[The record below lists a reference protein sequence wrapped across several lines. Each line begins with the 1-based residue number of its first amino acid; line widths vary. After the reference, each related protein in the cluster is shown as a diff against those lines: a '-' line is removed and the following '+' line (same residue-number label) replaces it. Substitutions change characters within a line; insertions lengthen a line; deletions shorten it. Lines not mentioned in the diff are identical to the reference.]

1 MKTQDPSTPG
11 ALRLASVWWRNR
23 CQSEESFAAAI
34 RRADLE
40 PGVVFRAFDRQT
52 TDIIEDIFTPLLAWK
67 PHGVLLLMYNQDLIE
82 KLRSRLPGVPM
93 VSGLNIPPGLADTV
107 VTVDVEE
114 IIAGAVEYF
123 RSRGLQTVGLY
134 FSGPRFAEASR
145 RKLFRALVPEG
156 HFLAYPH
163 EDQRPGRVHFGR
175 DAEGRYGALYPH
187 EEGSEGVRRL
197 HAWLRKLPKPAGVL
211 ATEPAAAR
219 FLVSQC
225 HALGLKVPEEV
236 QVIGVDTPQGAQDC
250 EPLLTSLEPP
260 RARIGEV
267 AMEALLRLA
276 RREAPPPP
284 AVIRVRGVVLVPR
297 DSTGLVQV
305 GDAAVAAAL
314 KLMTAPKPR
323 GVSATQIA
331 RLVGVSRTTL
341 YKKFTAAT
349 GRTPAQ
355 YLLDQQLKE
364 ARRML
369 REGDATVAAV
379 AGACGFGSAQVFTRC
394 FRRALGQTPA
404 AYRRQ
409 GRPEGGIR

>member
-1 MKTQDPSTPG
+1 MKTQDPSTPD

-23 CQSEESFAAAI
+23 CQAEESFAAAI
-34 RRADLE
+34 RRADRE

-52 TDIIEDIFTPLLAWK
+52 ESYAEDIIQSLLAWQ

-93 VSGLNIPPGLADTV
+93 VSALNVPPGLADTV
-107 VTVDVEE
+107 VTVDMEE
-114 IIAGAVEYF
+114 IIAGAVEHF
-123 RSRGLQTVGLY
+123 RTRGVRTVGLY

-145 RKLFRALVPEG
+145 RELFRALAPEG

-175 DAEGRYGALYPH
+175 DAEGRYAASYPH

-197 HAWLRKLPKPAGVL
+197 HAWLRELPKPAGVL

-219 FLVSQC
+219 FVVTQC
-225 HALGLKVPEEV
+225 RALGLKVPEEV
-236 QVIGVDTPQGAQDC
+236 QVIGVDAPQGAQEC
-250 EPLLTSLEPP
+250 EPLLTSMEPP

-276 RREAPPPP
+276 RHEEPPPP
-284 AVIRVRGVVLVPR
+284 DVIRVRGAVLAPR

-314 KLMTAPKPR
+314 KLMAAPGR
-323 GVSATQIA
+323 GRSAAQIA

-349 GRTPAQ
+349 GRSPAQ
-355 YLLDQQLKE
+355 YLLDQQLKD

-369 REGDATVAAV
+369 REDDATVAAV
-379 AGACGFGSAQVFTRC
+379 ARACGFGSAQVFTRC
-394 FRRALGQTPA
+394 FRRQFGQPPA
-404 AYRRQ
+404 SYRRQ
-409 GRPEGGIR
+409 GRPERGMP